1 MPSEATSTLKP
12 LSTQQQGEAVREP
25 KKALERIKR
34 GEGLRSLGKSLGL
47 SQEGVRKWLFR
58 EVGPEYVEMQTD
70 GLVER
75 IVHADR
81 LLEAAR
87 DPVDI
92 TRAREMARFARMDL
106 ERRRPHLYGQRTH
119 VTVENVGDLADK
131 LRRAR
136 ERVIE
141 HEPVADTPNGAVHTG
156 LLTDSAA
163 PEQ

>member
-1 MPSEATSTLKP
+1 MPETNLTP
-12 LSTQQQGEAVREP
+12 LSCTQQGEAVREP

-34 GEGLRSLGKSLGL
+34 GEGLRSIGKSLGL
-47 SQEGVRKWLFR
+47 SHVAVRKWLLK
-58 EVGPEYVEMQTD
+58 EVGPEYAELQTD
-70 GLVER
+70 GLLER
-75 IVHADR
+75 VVDADR
-81 LLEAAR
+81 MLEVAR
-87 DPVDI
+87 DPVTI
-92 TRAREMARFARMDL
+92 ARAREMARFARMDL

>member
-1 MPSEATSTLKP
+1 MPGEATSTLKP

-119 VTVENVGDLADK
+119 VTVEHVDYAEEIRK
-131 LRRAR
+131 AR
-136 ERVIE
+136 EARTRVIE
-141 HEPVADTPNGAVHTG
+141 GEATTVDALPLPQ
-156 LLTDSAA
+156 DSTNHN
-163 PEQ
+163 E